1 MAITRTDPTPVT
13 TTAPIGNAVTRRAG
27 SRKRAGPPLRARVR
41 DVAADASD
49 ARALIWGLEALGWA
63 PREAG
68 NIVAIAQG
76 LRPAR
81 DGWTIRE
88 IRHLRFLRSIVRAG
102 RIAS

>member
-1 MAITRTDPTPVT
+1 MAITRTAPTIAA
-13 TTAPIGNAVTRRAG
+13 TTAAPTRKAATRRAG
-27 SRKRAGPPLRARVR
+27 ARLHAHVRART
-41 DVAADASD
+41 AASD
-49 ARALIWGLEALGWA
+49 ARAQIWGLEALGWA

-68 NIVAIAQG
+68 NIVAIAHG

-88 IRHLRFLRSIVRAG
+88 IQHLRFLRSIVRAG